1 MNRLF
6 PFSMMSL
13 ILILIFFNVN
23 FLTQKKSQIS
33 RNIMENQLIKLN
45 QNFEKEKNKL
55 LTEVIKDK
63 KHLLNKKNILE
74 DITKQNSS
82 NKKNENKNLGKV
94 IIDSFP
100 ANQFKQY
107 YVQYGVYK
115 TKKNL
120 VKLEESIENKLKKK
134 FQNINLI
141 IVKKKDD
148 VFYRLILP
156 TNSKSLAND
165 VCKYSKSIELECY
178 VKK

>member
-63 KHLLNKKNILE
+63 KHLLNKKNISE

-148 VFYRLILP
+148 FFYRLILP

-165 VCKYSKSIELECY
+165 VCKYSKSIKLECY